1 MSIKSILFKSAV
13 LAGAAATLA
22 TGTITTATA
31 GAVATAAP
39 PVVPT
44 LTQVSATHHYGYDQL
59 VFQFRGGVPAKY
71 SARYVSQV
79 TGDASGLPVNV
90 VGSALLQVRFT
101 PAAGHNE
108 MGIVTYGAIQRSYAL
123 PELIQVVNSGDFES
137 VLSFGAGLAQKA
149 PFHLYAQPRLGRVVL
164 DVKAPYWTVPVWD
177 YFLNSHRFAT
187 GQAPYTQ
194 AVYRPVI
201 PPATAS
207 GAMQRLFAGPTQAE
221 QARGLKF
228 VSSGATGFRILSIR
242 DGVARVQLT
251 GKVSSGGSTFTI
263 ANEIMPTLKQFRS
276 VHWVKIYDARGHT
289 ERPFGHSDSIP
300 FSLEP

>member
-1 MSIKSILFKSAV
+1 MSIRSILFKSAV

-22 TGTITTATA
+22 AGTITTATA
-31 GAVATAAP
+31 GATTAPVA
-39 PVVPT
+39 PT
-44 LTQVSATHHYGYDQL
+44 LTQVSAAHHYRHDQL

-71 SARYVSQV
+71 SARYVSRV
-79 TGDASGLPVNV
+79 IADASGLPVNV

-108 MGIVTYGAIQRSYAL
+108 KGIVTYGAVQRTYAL
-123 PELIQVVNSGDFES
+123 PEIIQVVNAGDFES
-137 VLSFGAGLAQKA
+137 VLNFGVGLAQKA
-149 PFHLYAQPRLGRVVL
+149 PFQMYAQPRLGRVVL
-164 DVKAPYWTVPVWD
+164 DVKAPFRTVPVRD
-177 YFLNSHRFAT
+177 YFLSSHRFAV
-187 GQAPYTQ
+187 GRAPYTEP
-194 AVYRPVI
+194 VYRPVI
-201 PPATAS
+201 PPATAF

-221 QARGLKF
+221 LARGLKF
-228 VSSGATGFRILSIR
+228 VSSGATGFKILSIR

-251 GKVSSGGSTFTI
+251 GKISSGGSTFTI
-263 ANEIMPTLKQFRS
+263 ASEIMPTLKQFRS

>member
-13 LAGAAATLA
+13 LVGAAATLA

-31 GAVATAAP
+31 GAATTA

-44 LTQVSATHHYGYDQL
+44 LTQVSAVHHYGYDQL

-79 TGDASGLPVNV
+79 IRDASGLPVNV
-90 VGSALLQVRFT
+90 VGSALLQVRFA

-108 MGIVTYGAIQRSYAL
+108 KGIVTYGAMRRTYAL

-137 VLSFGAGLAQKA
+137 VLSFGVGLARNA
-149 PFHLYAQPRLGRVVL
+149 PFHMYAQPRLGRVVL
-164 DVKAPYWTVPVWD
+164 DVKAPFRTVPVRD
-177 YFLNSHRFAT
+177 YFLSSHRFAA
-187 GQAPYTQ
+187 GKAPYTE

-201 PPATAS
+201 PPATAF

-221 QARGLKF
+221 LARGLKF
-228 VSSGATGFRILSIR
+228 VASGATGFKILSIR
-242 DGVARVQLT
+242 DGVARIQLT

-263 ANEIMPTLKQFRS
+263 ASEIMPTLKQFRS
-276 VHWVKIYDARGHT
+276 VHWVKIYDQNGRT